1 MTSEAT
7 ELESRAR
14 FSPVGNFK
22 RFGRGAAGAA
32 SRLGGFLKAPTGRRK
47 RGPHPVASVSSGQLL
62 KGPSDAETEKE
73 YGSMLVG

>member
-1 MTSEAT
+1 MRHSYCMTSEAT
-7 ELESRAR
+7 DFESRGR

-22 RFGRGAAGAA
+22 RFSRGAAGAA

-62 KGPSDAETEKE
+62 KSPANADTEKE
-73 YGSMLVG
+73 